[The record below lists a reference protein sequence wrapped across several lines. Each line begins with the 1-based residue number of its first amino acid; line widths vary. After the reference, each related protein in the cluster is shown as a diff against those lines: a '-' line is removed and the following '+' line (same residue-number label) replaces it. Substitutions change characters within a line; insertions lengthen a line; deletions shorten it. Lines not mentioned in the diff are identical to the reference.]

1 MLFYIFIFLKLNFYD
16 TWQKKK
22 KKYELRLWCKYLVD
36 HKNKK
41 KKT

>member
-22 KKYELRLWCKYLVD
+22 KKK
-36 HKNKK
+36 KN
-41 KKT
+41 TNLDCDVNI

>member
-22 KKYELRLWCKYLVD
+22 KNTNLDCDV
-36 HKNKK
+36 NI
-41 KKT
+41 